1 MRRNWL
7 HKGLLVLLGCALMAG
22 CTSGTAQ
29 EQGQKSRFKI
39 MFSDES
45 YFYQEY
51 GDLYTIS
58 HPDVEI
64 EVVSMNS
71 LINYSDTKS
80 FDHAKAFSDFVDK
93 EMPDIVLLSSSN
105 GDYQKFVEDGKLMEL
120 DSLIQRDKYDL
131 DTFYSGM
138 VDVLKEEG
146 DGKLYG
152 LSPTFSPSAVLYNAD
167 LFAKYGIEVPHDGMT
182 WKEILDLARR
192 FPTEGDKD
200 TRVYGFG
207 MLYGDS
213 LESLAS
219 EIAGYQGLQMLSPS
233 TMKLTLNSDSWVQAY
248 KLAKDALDS
257 NAIYK
262 PDSEGDSSGT
272 VREYYQNQLFVN
284 GRVAMTVE
292 NFSTLRNLKQ
302 AQDSLEDY
310 KPFQIGVAAGP
321 VDPADP
327 ESSRGIFFNDIFAIR
342 ANSPNADAAWDFI
355 KYVNGEE
362 CAKVKSKSISQSL
375 LSRMGYSEE
384 YKGID
389 LEPFYKLKP
398 KLDRESRRVW
408 DMIPKSFY
416 PQYQPILNRELQLV
430 QANKKSIEEAL
441 QTVQKESQVVLDMLL
456 KEEAEKSG
464 TSDSAKTETS
474 AAGTTKSFGEAPSD
488 SSI

>member
-1 MRRNWL
+1 
-7 HKGLLVLLGCALMAG
+7 MAG

-262 PDSEGDSSGT
+262 PDSEGDSSGPCLSPSVADHPLRSAT
-272 VREYYQNQLFVN
+272 HRRLGEPLPHQLAN
-284 GRVAMTVE
+284 AP
-292 NFSTLRNLKQ
+292 Q
-302 AQDSLEDY
+302 AH
-310 KPFQIGVAAGP
+310 P
-321 VDPADP
+321 
-327 ESSRGIFFNDIFAIR
+327 
-342 ANSPNADAAWDFI
+342 
-355 KYVNGEE
+355 
-362 CAKVKSKSISQSL
+362 
-375 LSRMGYSEE
+375 
-384 YKGID
+384 
-389 LEPFYKLKP
+389 
-398 KLDRESRRVW
+398 
-408 DMIPKSFY
+408 
-416 PQYQPILNRELQLV
+416 
-430 QANKKSIEEAL
+430 
-441 QTVQKESQVVLDMLL
+441 
-456 KEEAEKSG
+456 
-464 TSDSAKTETS
+464 
-474 AAGTTKSFGEAPSD
+474 
-488 SSI
+488 